1 MSKLANISH
10 KNVTV
15 SKKKKILR
23 IIVTVILCVIL
34 LTPTL
39 ILPAVSAIVYHVNF
53 SQRYETAEWMAFT
66 ADDFPGLNVTE
77 CRFPSDHGQMLAGYE
92 YRKGE
97 GEPKGVLILAHGLG
111 GGGQASYVNVIDYF
125 AGCGYIVFAYDATGN
140 DKSEGSCIGGFP
152 QGVIDLDHAIRHVKA
167 RPYGNLPIVLY
178 GHSWGGYSVCAV
190 LEYHPDV
197 RGVVSVAGCND
208 STIMIREQGRLMA
221 GDIIDLLIPYV
232 ALYEKIRFGS
242 YADASAMK
250 GFEESDAKI
259 IILHSDDDTTVLPA
273 YGYDIYKKHYGS
285 NDRFTFLRF
294 KDRGH
299 SYLCTSPESAQYRAE
314 LNEQYKAYIAENG
327 LSYSEE
333 TKQTFMNAHLDK
345 EKCFELDAQLMEQ
358 LKQFYDICCE

>member
-23 IIVTVILCVIL
+23 IIVTVILCVIV
-34 LTPTL
+34 LTPTVV
-39 ILPAVSAIVYHVNF
+39 LPAVSAIVYHVNF
-53 SQRYETAEWMAFT
+53 SQRYETVEWMAFT

-77 CRFPSDHGQMLAGYE
+77 CRFPPDHGQMLAGYE

-140 DKSEGSCIGGFP
+140 DKSEGNCVGGFP

-242 YADASAMK
+242 YADTSAMK

-259 IILHSDDDTTVLPA
+259 MILHSDDDTTVLPA

-345 EKCFELDAQLMEQ
+345 EKCFELDARLMEQ

>member
-23 IIVTVILCVIL
+23 IIVTVILCVIV
-34 LTPTL
+34 LTPTVV
-39 ILPAVSAIVYHVNF
+39 LPAVSAIVYHVNF

-97 GEPKGVLILAHGLG
+97 EEPKGVLILAHGLG

-140 DKSEGSCIGGFP
+140 DKSEGSCVGGFP

-208 STIMIREQGRLMA
+208 STIMIREQGRIMA

-242 YADASAMK
+242 YAEASAMK
-250 GFEESDAKI
+250 GFEKSDAKI
-259 IILHSDDDTTVLPA
+259 MLLHSDDDTTVLPA
-273 YGYDIYKKHYGS
+273 YGYDIYKEHYGS

-314 LNEQYKAYIAENG
+314 LNEQYKAYVSENG

-358 LKQFYDICCE
+358 LKQFYDVCCE